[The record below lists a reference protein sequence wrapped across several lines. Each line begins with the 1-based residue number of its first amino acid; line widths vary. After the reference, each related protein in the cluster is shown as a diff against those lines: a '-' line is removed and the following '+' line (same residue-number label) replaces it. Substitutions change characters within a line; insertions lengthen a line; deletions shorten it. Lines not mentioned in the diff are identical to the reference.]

1 MNWEVVGVMAEI
13 VGAIAVVVT
22 LIYLAI
28 QVRDS
33 NQQARIATT
42 QVVVDQAA
50 RWKELIAADRDL
62 AEVYSK
68 GLTDFVQLSAP
79 ERTQF
84 DFFIRARLQIAT
96 GALLARDAKL
106 LNPNPGDLE
115 ERVIEGEIL
124 YMLEQPGFQ
133 QWWSTTDRR
142 GISVQI
148 IKLVESLNEYV
159 AEKLRSS
166 KS

>member
-1 MNWEVVGVMAEI
+1 MDWVVVGVVAEI
-13 VGAIAVVVT
+13 VGAVAVVIT

-42 QVVVDQAA
+42 QDVVDQAA
-50 RWKELIAADRDL
+50 RWKELIAADEKL
-62 AEVYSK
+62 AEVYSR
-68 GLTDFVQLSAP
+68 GMADFIQLSDH
-79 ERTQF
+79 ERTRF
-84 DFFIRARLQIAT
+84 DFLIRARLQIAT
-96 GALLARDAKL
+96 GAVLARDAKL
-106 LNPNPGDLE
+106 LNPNPGELE

-124 YMLEQPGFQ
+124 NMLEQPGFQ

-159 AEKLRSS
+159 AEKLRS
-166 KS
+166 